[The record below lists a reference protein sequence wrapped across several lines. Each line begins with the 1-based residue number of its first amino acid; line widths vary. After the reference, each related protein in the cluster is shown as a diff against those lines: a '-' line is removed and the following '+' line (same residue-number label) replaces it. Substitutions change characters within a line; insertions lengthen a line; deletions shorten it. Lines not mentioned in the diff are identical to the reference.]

1 MGAPRKPSFTVT
13 IDEDVIQAITA
24 LTEALKAN
32 TAAHTGGTPTE
43 VTEAPPQAQEAPQE
57 VLPPANYV
65 VPALQ
70 VPQQMPTMPVPQAQ
84 EAPITTPVGYQMPV
98 TQIPV
103 QQLPV
108 QQMPVQ
114 QAPVQQMPVQQPL
127 PTTVP
132 TYSIEQIMQGFARA
146 MDAGQPALALLQKY
160 GANMVNEIN
169 PANYGLV
176 ATDLRAMGVQI

>member
-32 TAAHTGGTPTE
+32 TAAHTGIMPTE
-43 VTEAPPQAQEAPQE
+43 VTEAPPQVQDAPQE
-57 VLPPANYV
+57 VLPPANYA
-65 VPALQ
+65 VPVLQ
-70 VPQQMPTMPVPQAQ
+70 VPQQMPTMQVPQAQ
-84 EAPITTPVGYQMPV
+84 EAPITTPVGYQLPV
-98 TQIPV
+98 TQ
-103 QQLPV
+103 
-108 QQMPVQ
+108 M
-114 QAPVQQMPVQQPL
+114 PVQQMPVQQPL

>member
-32 TAAHTGGTPTE
+32 TTAHTGGTPTE

-57 VLPPANYV
+57 VLPPANYA

-98 TQIPV
+98 TQMPV
-103 QQLPV
+103 T
-108 QQMPVQ
+108 QMPVM

-127 PTTVP
+127 PTAVP
-132 TYSIEQIMQGFARA
+132 TYTIEQIMQGFARA

>member
-32 TAAHTGGTPTE
+32 TTAHTGGTPTE
-43 VTEAPPQAQEAPQE
+43 VTEAPPQAQEAP
-57 VLPPANYV
+57 
-65 VPALQ
+65 
-70 VPQQMPTMPVPQAQ
+70 
-84 EAPITTPVGYQMPV
+84 ITTPVGYQMPV
-98 TQIPV
+98 TQMPV
-103 QQLPV
+103 QQL
-108 QQMPVQ
+108 
-114 QAPVQQMPVQQPL
+114 PVQQMPVQQPL

-169 PANYGLV
+169 PVNYGLV
-176 ATDLRAMGVQI
+176 ATDLRAMGVNI

>member
-32 TAAHTGGTPTE
+32 TTAHTGGTPTE

-57 VLPPANYV
+57 VLPPANYA

-84 EAPITTPVGYQMPV
+84 EAPIMRMPVIQTPV
-98 TQIPV
+98 T
-103 QQLPV
+103 
-108 QQMPVQ
+108 QMPVQ
-114 QAPVQQMPVQQPL
+114 QMPVQQMPVQQPL

-169 PANYGLV
+169 PVNYGLV

>member
-43 VTEAPPQAQEAPQE
+43 VTEAPPQAQEAP
-57 VLPPANYV
+57 
-65 VPALQ
+65 
-70 VPQQMPTMPVPQAQ
+70 
-84 EAPITTPVGYQMPV
+84 ITTPVGYQMPV

-103 QQLPV
+103 QQMSV
-108 QQMPVQ
+108 M

-127 PTTVP
+127 PTTGL
-132 TYSIEQIMQGFARA
+132 TYNIEQIMQGFARA

-176 ATDLRAMGVQI
+176 ATDLRAMGVNI